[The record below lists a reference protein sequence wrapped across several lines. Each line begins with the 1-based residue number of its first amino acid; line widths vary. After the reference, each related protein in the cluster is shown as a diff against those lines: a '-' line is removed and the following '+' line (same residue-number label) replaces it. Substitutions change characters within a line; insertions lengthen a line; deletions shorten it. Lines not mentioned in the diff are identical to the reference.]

1 MTFDA
6 GALAFK
12 IQAVGAQAF
21 RSDLQGAKTAIE
33 GVDQASSKAKTS
45 ADGLG
50 KSTDDV
56 ADKARKTKQPLE
68 EQAKAAKGAGTESET
83 AAEKQRKQKQASEE
97 QAQAAQKVGAA
108 LLVMGAAI
116 GSGVALAVARFADF
130 DQQMSNVQAAT
141 GESAEQM
148 GQLREAAIDAGS
160 STVFSATEAAG
171 AIEELSKAGVA
182 TADILSGALT
192 GSLDLAAAGQ
202 LQVARAA
209 EITSTALNQFGLS
222 GGQASH
228 VADVLAAGAGK
239 AMGSVDDL
247 ANGLKF
253 VGPVAA
259 SMGVSLEET
268 TGVLA
273 LFAQQGIMGE
283 QAGTSLR
290 GVLSSLTSPSKEAR
304 AEIERLGIQ
313 IYDSQGNF
321 LGLQNA
327 AGQLSK
333 AYSTMDGASRD
344 ASLGVIFGRETVTA
358 ATALYRAGAQG
369 VAEWTAAVDDS
380 GYAAEQARARLDNL
394 AGDVE
399 ALGGAFDSALIQ
411 AGSGANDALR
421 SLVQIVT
428 DAVTGFSDLPEP
440 VQQTALYLAAAA
452 AGVGLV
458 GGAALVTIP
467 KIAEMRTSL
476 DTLGV
481 TGERTRAGLG
491 RLVQFIGGPW
501 GVAMLA
507 ATAATVAFNAEIDR
521 GVPSQEKIANAAQ
534 ESASAMDMLRAAAE
548 RGDLETNL
556 WGDYAAQLEN
566 LPGLLDRASE
576 AGWRWAELNFNE
588 QGALDSVK
596 RLGDAL
602 GHMAATNLPAAQSA
616 FGKLRDEF
624 GLTDEQAAQLLDEMP
639 ALKNAM
645 LDQATAAGIVAD
657 DQTLLKLALGDT
669 SAATEQ
675 ATGTAQSAAG
685 AYLEAANGAGSL
697 QDELTQLISTIMEAN
712 GVGQDAV
719 SANIDYQN
727 ALAKVDENI
736 QKAKDGVE
744 GYSLSLDQGTQ
755 VGRDNLGMLNDLASS
770 SQNAADKQFALDGN
784 TQNYRSSLEAGR
796 QALIDRAMDLGYNA
810 EQAGALADQVYRIPT
825 EREVDII
832 AETQAASEK
841 AQAFANLWESI
852 KNRTVTLTMIG
863 STQIGGG
870 SAPAVG
876 PLLGGYGFGSANG
889 NFVEAYANGGI
900 RENHVAQMARAGAMR
915 VWSEP
920 ETMGETY
927 VPHAEAKRSRS
938 EQLMSETASLFG
950 GQYISRDAVQSG
962 RAGGGAVPSIS
973 VPITVHG
980 TPGMNVEQ
988 LASRVQA
995 RVIEAIERKLR

>member
-21 RSDLQGAKTAIE
+21 RSDMQGAKTAIE

-56 ADKARKTKQPLE
+56 ADRARKTKQPLD
-68 EQAKAAKGAGTESET
+68 EQAKATKGAGTESET

-97 QAQAAQKVGAA
+97 QAQAAQKVGAT

-209 EITSTALNQFGLS
+209 EITSTALNQFGLT

-369 VAEWTAAVDDS
+369 VAEWTSAVDDS

-428 DAVTGFSDLPEP
+428 GAVNGFSELPEP
-440 VQQTALYLAAAA
+440 LQQTALYLGAAA
-452 AGVGLV
+452 AGIGLV

-476 DTLGV
+476 TTLGV

-491 RLVQFIGGPW
+491 RLVQFMGGPW

-507 ATAATVAFNAEIDR
+507 ATAATVAFNAEIER
-521 GVPSQEKIANAAQ
+521 GVPSQEKIANAVQ
-534 ESASAMDMLRAAAE
+534 TSASAMDMLHAAAS
-548 RGDLETNL
+548 RGGLESNL
-556 WGDYAAQLEN
+556 WGEYADQLKD
-566 LPGLLDRASE
+566 LPGLLDRASA
-576 AGWRWAELNFNE
+576 AGWRWAELSFNE
-588 QGALDSVK
+588 QGALDSIK
-596 RLGDAL
+596 RLGDSL
-602 GHMAATNLPAAQSA
+602 GDMATTNLPAAQDA
-616 FGKLRDEF
+616 FRKLKTEF
-624 GLTDEQAAQLLDEMP
+624 SLTDDQASQLLDEMP
-639 ALKNAM
+639 ALKNA
-645 LDQATAAGIVAD
+645 LLEQATAAGVVAD
-657 DQTLLKLALGDT
+657 DHTLLEMALGT
-669 SAATEQ
+669 SAVATTNAAEKTQ
-675 ATGTAQSAAG
+675 TAAG
-685 AYLEAANGAGSL
+685 AYLDAADGASSL
-697 QDELTQLISTIMEAN
+697 QNELTRLIDKINEAN
-712 GVGQDAV
+712 GVGQDAIT
-719 SANIDYQN
+719 ANIDYQN
-727 ALAKVDENI
+727 TLAKVDETI

-744 GYSLSLDQGTQ
+744 GYALTLDLGTQ
-755 VGRDNLGMLNDLASS
+755 AGRDNYAMLVDLAAG
-770 SQNAADKQFALDGN
+770 SQAAAEQQFKLDGN
-784 TQNYRSSLEAGR
+784 TQNYRSSLESGR
-796 QALIDRAMDLGYNA
+796 QALIDRARDLGMNA
-810 EQAGALADQVYRIPT
+810 DQASALADQIYRIPT
-825 EREVDII
+825 EREAQII
-832 AETQAASEK
+832 AETNEAKRK
-841 AQAFANLWESI
+841 ADEFKALWESI
-852 KNRTVTLTMIG
+852 RNRTVSLTTLT
-863 STQIGGG
+863 IGGA
-870 SAPAVG
+870 APPPEYG
-876 PLLGGYGFGSANG
+876 PFKDGYKFAPNADG
-889 NFVEAYANGGI
+889 NVIEAYAGGGI
-900 RENHVAQMARAGAMR
+900 RENHVAQIARAGAMR
-915 VWSEP
+915 LWAEP
-920 ETMGETY
+920 ETGGETY
-927 VPHAEAKRSRS
+927 LPHAEAKRARA
-938 EQLMSETASLFG
+938 EQLMSETASIFG
-950 GQYISRDAVQSG
+950 GAYIPRSAMQSA
-962 RAGGGAVPSIS
+962 RTGGGSAPSIS
-973 VPITVHG
+973 VPVSVVG
-980 TPGMNVEQ
+980 SPGMNEEQ
-988 LASRVQA
+988 LAARVEA
-995 RVIEAIERKLR
+995 RVIRAIERKLR